1 MEINQDRIISFAA
14 GFQYAKILLTAN
26 ELGIFRLMGKRAMSS
41 DDVAK
46 TLRLDPEATGMLMGA
61 LVGLGL
67 MSHRAGRFKCAPD
80 VVKYL
85 SSEAEPE
92 DSMAC
97 IATHMNH
104 MYDSWNR
111 LGEIVK
117 NGRPKKLPPPKIILD
132 KKKNREFICGMF
144 EIGFGTAKL
153 LAEKINL
160 KGVGKMADI
169 GGGPAQYPIAFAAK
183 NPDTK
188 FVVADYPNTLNIA
201 KEYVKKYGLSDR
213 IKLVKCEF
221 FGPGEL
227 GIGEDFDMVLLSQVL
242 HAESDKKA
250 VELIKKTYRILKP
263 GGRIVINENARNRDG
278 MSPPSPMIFAI
289 NMLVNNFG
297 RTFRV
302 DELAG
307 WLKEAGFKSVKSMR
321 LHERAVVVEGK
332 KG

>member
-1 MEINQDRIISFAA
+1 MEVNQDRIISFAA

-26 ELGIFRLMGKRAMSS
+26 ELGIFRLVAKGSMSS

-46 TLRLDPEATGMLMGA
+46 TLRLDPEATAMLMGA

-67 MSHRAGRFKCAPD
+67 MSRRAGKFKNAPD

-85 SSEAEPE
+85 TDEAEPGE
-92 DSMAC
+92 GMYC

-111 LGEIVK
+111 LGDIVK
-117 NGRPKKLPPPKIILD
+117 KGRPKKLPPPKVILD

-153 LAEKINL
+153 LAEKLDL

-169 GGGPAQYPIAFAAK
+169 GGGPAQFPIAFAAK

-188 FVVADYPNTLNIA
+188 FVVADYPNTLNVA
-201 KEYVKKYGLSDR
+201 REYVKKYGLADR
-213 IKLVKCEF
+213 IKLAKCEF

-227 GIGEDFDMVLLSQVL
+227 GIGDGYDMALLSQVL

-250 VELIKKTYRILKP
+250 VELIAKTYRILKP
-263 GGRIVINENARNRDG
+263 GGRIVINENARNKDG
-278 MSPPSPMIFAI
+278 MSPPPPMIFAI

-302 DELAG
+302 DELEG
-307 WLKEAGFKSVKSMR
+307 WLKEAGFKGVKTMR
-321 LHERAVVVEGK
+321 LHERAVVVEGRK
-332 KG
+332 P